1 MSVAEQVPPPRIQGG
16 SKPRRNGR
24 WAGFLHVLDVRM
36 KELRREPEVV
46 FWVFG
51 FPILLALGLGIA
63 FREKPADRTSVVIVS
78 GAGAEKALSMI
89 QHSPASVSIRADLL
103 DESTALRGFRLGK
116 YDLVIRPDENGG
128 YQYRYDPARPES
140 LLARSVVDDALQTMA
155 GRKNPVSTSIVTS
168 SEPGSRY
175 IDFLIPGLLG
185 MNLMNGAMWGIGF
198 AIVDMRQR
206 KLLKRFVATPLR
218 RSDFL
223 LALLSSLFVLM
234 LIEVAL
240 LLGFGVIAFHMRIL
254 GSLWSILLIGAIGA
268 ISFCALGLLTASRAQ
283 KIETASGI
291 MNLVMMPM
299 WIFSGVFFSGERFPA
314 VVQPLIK
321 ALPLTALNDALRAT
335 TLEGASLASQS
346 GRIMVMGFWAVLTFA
361 LALRWFRWA

>member
-1 MSVAEQVPPPRIQGG
+1 MRSATAA
-16 SKPRRNGR
+16 RRNGR

-36 KELRREPEVV
+36 KELRREPEVI

-63 FREKPADRTSVVIVS
+63 FRDKPADRTSVVIVS
-78 GAGAEKALSMI
+78 GAGAENALSMI
-89 QHSPASVSIRADLL
+89 QHSPASASIRADLL
-103 DESTALRGFRLGK
+103 DENTALRGFRLGK
-116 YDLVIRPDENGG
+116 YDLVIRPDENGA

-140 LLARSVVDDALQTMA
+140 VLARSVVDDALQTMA

-223 LALLSSLFVLM
+223 LALLSSRFVLM

-283 KIETASGI
+283 KIESASGI

-314 VVQPLIK
+314 AVQPLIK

-335 TLEGASLASQS
+335 ILEGASLASQS
-346 GRIMVMGFWAVLTFA
+346 GRIMVMALWAVLTFA
-361 LALRWFRWA
+361 LALRWFRWT